1 MHVCIRSLGVAV
13 GIAVGIAAALGYWL
27 ACSDLP
33 LPFFIILAVPG
44 VSVTGAG
51 GGGASGLVVRSP
63 HAAASTDT
71 KPIVSNPGHVVRDS
85 AAPIHIIRIVRI
97 SISVSLSQVCR
108 QALLTRQ
115 NYRLPSQHS

>member
-1 MHVCIRSLGVAV
+1 MACAV
-13 GIAVGIAAALGYWL
+13 VPASGNAVTP
-27 ACSDLP
+27 S
-33 LPFFIILAVPG
+33 VTRTT
-44 VSVTGAG
+44 SVTGAG
-51 GGGASGLVVRSP
+51 GGGGGAGGLVVRSP